1 MTSIRHASH
10 PIASQDDLARAI
22 ALRLGEAAQQLPH
35 DVSERLKAA
44 RMMALEKRR
53 QAHVRLASAVVNS
66 GGGSAALQMGGELRG
81 VWRMLGAWLPLFALV
96 AGLVTID
103 FVQDDFRAQE
113 IADVDVEL
121 LTDDLPPDAFTDPG
135 FAQYLRLN
143 RAE

>member
-1 MTSIRHASH
+1 MTTTQHARHR
-10 PIASQDDLARAI
+10 IASQDDLARAI
-22 ALRLGEAAQQLPH
+22 TSRLNESYQQLPH

-44 RMMALEKRR
+44 RMLALEKRR
-53 QAHVRLASAVVNS
+53 QAHIRLASAVVAT
-66 GGGSAALQMGGELRG
+66 GGSAALQLGDDLRG
-81 VWRMLGAWLPLFALV
+81 KWRLLGAWLPLLALV

-143 RAE
+143 RSE

>member
-1 MTSIRHASH
+1 MTSIRHARTPLSS
-10 PIASQDDLARAI
+10 PDALGRALAS
-22 ALRLGEAAQQLPH
+22 RLNDGAQQLPH
-35 DVSERLKAA
+35 EVSERLKAA
-44 RMMALEKRR
+44 RMLALEKRR

-66 GGGSAALQMGGELRG
+66 GGGTAALQMGGELRG
-81 VWRMLGAWLPLFALV
+81 VWRMLGAWLPLLALV
-96 AGLVTID
+96 AGMVTID

>member
-10 PIASQDDLARAI
+10 PIASQDDLGRLI

-44 RMMALEKRR
+44 RMLALEKRR

-81 VWRMLGAWLPLFALV
+81 IWRMLGAWLPLFALV
-96 AGLVTID
+96 VGLVTID

>member
-1 MTSIRHASH
+1 MTSTRHASH
-10 PIASQDDLARAI
+10 PIASQDDLGRAI

-66 GGGSAALQMGGELRG
+66 GGGTAALQMGGELRG
-81 VWRMLGAWLPLFALV
+81 IWRMLGAWLPLFALV

>member
-1 MTSIRHASH
+1 MTATHHANH
-10 PIASQDDLARAI
+10 RIASQDELGRAI
-22 ALRLGEAAQQLPH
+22 TAHLQDASQQLPH

-44 RMMALEKRR
+44 RMLALEKRR
-53 QAHVRLASAVVNS
+53 QAQIRLASAVVAS
-66 GGGSAALQMGGELRG
+66 GPSAALQLGDGLRG
-81 VWRMLGAWLPLFALV
+81 KWRLIGAWLPLLALV

-135 FAQYLRLN
+135 FAQFLRLN
-143 RAE
+143 RSE

>member
-1 MTSIRHASH
+1 MTITQHASH
-10 PIASQDDLARAI
+10 RIASQDDLARAI
-22 ALRLGEAAQQLPH
+22 TSRLSESSQQLPH

-44 RMMALEKRR
+44 RMLALEKRR
-53 QAHVRLASAVVNS
+53 QAHVRLASAVVAT
-66 GGGSAALQMGGELRG
+66 GGSAALQLGDGLRG
-81 VWRMLGAWLPLFALV
+81 KWRLLGAWLPLLALV

-143 RAE
+143 RSE

>member
-1 MTSIRHASH
+1 MTSTRHASH
-10 PIASQDDLARAI
+10 PIASQDDLGRAI

-44 RMMALEKRR
+44 RMLALEKRR
-53 QAHVRLASAVVNS
+53 QAHVRLASAVVHS
-66 GGGSAALQMGGELRG
+66 GAGTAALQMGGELRG
-81 VWRMLGAWLPLFALV
+81 IWRMLGAWLPLLALV
-96 AGLVTID
+96 AGLITID

>member
-1 MTSIRHASH
+1 MTARHHANH
-10 PIASQDDLARAI
+10 RIASQDDLGRAI
-22 ALRLGEAAQQLPH
+22 TERLQEASLQLPH

-44 RMMALEKRR
+44 RMLALDKRR
-53 QAHVRLASAVVNS
+53 QAQVRLASAVVTS
-66 GGGSAALQMGGELRG
+66 GSAAALQLGDGLRG
-81 VWRMLGAWLPLFALV
+81 KWRLIGAWLPLLALV

-135 FAQYLRLN
+135 FAQFLRLN
-143 RAE
+143 RSE

>member
-1 MTSIRHASH
+1 MTSTRHASH
-10 PIASQDDLARAI
+10 PIASQDDLGRAI

-44 RMMALEKRR
+44 RMLALEKRR

-66 GGGSAALQMGGELRG
+66 GGGTAALQMGGELRG
-81 VWRMLGAWLPLFALV
+81 IWRMLGAWLPLIALV

>member
-1 MTSIRHASH
+1 MTSTRHASH
-10 PIASQDDLARAI
+10 PIASQDDLGRAI

-35 DVSERLKAA
+35 DVSERLNAA
-44 RMMALEKRR
+44 RMLALEKRR
-53 QAHVRLASAVVNS
+53 QVHVRLASAVVNS
-66 GGGSAALQMGGELRG
+66 GGGTAALQMGGELRG
-81 VWRMLGAWLPLFALV
+81 IWRMLGAWLPLIALV

>member
-1 MTSIRHASH
+1 MTARQHTNH
-10 PIASQDDLARAI
+10 RIASQDDLGRAI
-22 ALRLGEAAQQLPH
+22 TSRLNEASQQLPY

-44 RMMALEKRR
+44 RMLALEKRR
-53 QAHVRLASAVVNS
+53 QAQVRLASAVVAS
-66 GGGSAALQMGGELRG
+66 GGSAALQLGDGLRG
-81 VWRMLGAWLPLFALV
+81 KWRLLGAWLPLLALV